1 METEHA
7 GVRMKL
13 SLEFLKTELDIANN
27 VLETVTSA
35 VMDLPAK
42 HARATLFFLPITP
55 VSVQRKNSSTPR
67 VSVFHARLVVKIV
80 LPAPIVK
87 SAKPHWF
94 SKIITVSKDVLKV
107 TSYQAPNVLDAQA
120 TVMDVPPQA
129 NASTA
134 GMASSYMEVPAI
146 LPALPGLSP
155 TKTPSNAMPATAH
168 AGPVP
173 TIQAHVP
180 AVHQEKD
187 TCKLLEP
194 IKSVSRNV
202 LKVLSHRT
210 ESAKSVTS
218 DVPNVWVLQET
229 VLAAQLKNTCTMLLV
244 GTNAQESSMPREDV
258 STNAHQA
265 TSENLINNV
274 SNAHRNAIPAAT
286 AQLA

>member
-1 METEHA
+1 M
-7 GVRMKL
+7 
-13 SLEFLKTELDIANN
+13 N
-27 VLETVTSA
+27 
-35 VMDLPAK
+35 LPAR
-42 HARATLFFLPITP
+42 HARAPLFFLPITP
-55 VSVQRKNSSTPR
+55 VSVQSKNSSTPR
-67 VSVFHARLVVKIV
+67 ESVFHARLVVKIV
-80 LPAPIVK
+80 LTPPIVK

-94 SKIITVSKDVLKV
+94 SKIIAVSKDVLKV

-120 TVMDVPPQA
+120 TVTDVPPQT

-134 GMASSYMEVPAI
+134 RMASSSMEVPVT
-146 LPALPGLSP
+146 LPALPVLSP
-155 TKTPSNAMPATAH
+155 TKTPSNALPATAH

-194 IKSVSRNV
+194 IKSVSGNV

-218 DVPNVWVLQET
+218 NVPNVWVLQKT
-229 VLAAQLKNTCTMLLV
+229 VLPAQLENTCTKLLV
-244 GTNAQESSMPREDV
+244 MTTAQESSIPREDV
-258 STNAHQA
+258 ITNAQQA
-265 TSENLINNV
+265 TSKNLINNV
-274 SNAHRNAIPAAT
+274 SNAHRNAVPAAT